1 MRLFSKGDR
10 VIQPQYGSGTIVS
23 TDEQYTVVEFDN
35 HGQRRFIT
43 TMVTLEATK
52 EPAPARAATK
62 RRKPAAK
69 KPAETP
75 TAS

>member
-1 MRLFSKGDR
+1 MRLFAKGDR
-10 VIQPQYGSGTIVS
+10 VSQARYGPGTILS

-35 HGQRRFIT
+35 HGPRRFIT

-52 EPAPARAATK
+52 EPAPAKAAAK

-69 KPAETP
+69 KQAETP

>member
-1 MRLFSKGDR
+1 MRLFAKGDR
-10 VIQPQYGSGTIVS
+10 VTQPRYGPGTIIS

-52 EPAPARAATK
+52 EPAPARAAAK

-69 KPAETP
+69 KQAETP

>member
-1 MRLFSKGDR
+1 MRLFGKGDR
-10 VIQPQYGSGTIVS
+10 VMQPQYGPGTIVT

-35 HGQRRFIT
+35 HGSRRFIT

-52 EPAPARAATK
+52 EPAPARAAK

-69 KPAETP
+69 KKAETP

>member
-1 MRLFSKGDR
+1 MRLFAKGDR
-10 VIQPQYGSGTIVS
+10 VIQPQYGSGTIIS

-43 TMVTLEATK
+43 NMVTLEATK
-52 EPAPARAATK
+52 EPAPARAPK
-62 RRKPAAK
+62 RRKAAAK

>member
-1 MRLFSKGDR
+1 
-10 VIQPQYGSGTIVS
+10 
-23 TDEQYTVVEFDN
+23 
-35 HGQRRFIT
+35 
-43 TMVTLEATK
+43 MVTLEATK
-52 EPAPARAATK
+52 QPAPARAATK